1 MHLKFAWNV
10 AKAAENRRRHG
21 VSFGEALTVFGNPL
35 AQIFDDPDHSAE
47 EIREII
53 IGHSARNRLLVVSF
67 TERADKLRIISARC
81 ATGRE
86 RESYEE
92 GS

>member
-1 MHLKFAWNV
+1 V
-10 AKAAENRRRHG
+10 AKAADNRTRHG
-21 VSFGEALTVFGNPL
+21 VSFGEALTVFKNPL
-35 AQIFDDPDHSAE
+35 ARIFDDPDHSAE
-47 EIREII
+47 EPREII
-53 IGHSARNRLLVVSF
+53 IGHSGGNRLLVVSF

-81 ATGRE
+81 ATRRE